1 MKYLIHYPNDLTNDI
16 IKKSPHF
23 IIHTFIPWYRSLP
36 FYIYIKPSLN
46 QFILNN
52 RLSKYLLFVLC
63 YFLMKASRQQNFLSL
78 NEYLQ
83 RIYIYQ
89 KQNSLPI
96 ISQDII
102 HEFRNFLIQ
111 LDQLQLTNIEFSL
124 LNILLVIQHGKN
136 K

>member
-1 MKYLIHYPNDLTNDI
+1 
-16 IKKSPHF
+16 
-23 IIHTFIPWYRSLP
+23 
-36 FYIYIKPSLN
+36 
-46 QFILNN
+46 
-52 RLSKYLLFVLC
+52 
-63 YFLMKASRQQNFLSL
+63 MKASRQQNFLSL